1 MIDSICYD
9 FQKKIINIFNEQNEL
24 PFILKYYLFKDIWEI
39 IQQKK
44 VTNDLQI
51 RNLNNS
57 QKKFLT
63 AEIPATMKEKQQNKE
78 QQQ

>member
-1 MIDSICYD
+1 MIDSICYN

-44 VTNDLQI
+44 MTSDLQV
-51 RNLNNS
+51 RNSNNS

-63 AEIPATMKEKQQNKE
+63 AEIPSTMEEKQQNKE
-78 QQQ
+78 QQ

>member
-78 QQQ
+78 QQ

>member
-63 AEIPATMKEKQQNKE
+63 AEIPATMKEK
-78 QQQ
+78 

>member
-44 VTNDLQI
+44 MTSDLQV
-51 RNLNNS
+51 RNSNNS

-63 AEIPATMKEKQQNKE
+63 AEIPSIMEEKQQNKE
-78 QQQ
+78 QQ